1 MIDTGIIITG
11 AVGVVTTI
19 ASSFVT
25 WLFSRKKYN
34 AEVNHDEIANMRE
47 SLEFYKNLS
56 ESNQRTLTEILNKS
70 EELANTNIKLL
81 IEVQN
86 LKAQLSI
93 LLQVINTEVGEI
105 DFSKYGIEVKDGI
118 ITRKKVSKK
127 QLHNK

>member
-1 MIDTGIIITG
+1 MDTGILITG
-11 AVGVVTTI
+11 LIGLVTTFT
-19 ASSFVT
+19 SSLIT
-25 WLFSRKKYN
+25 WIFSRKKYN

-118 ITRKKVSKK
+118 ITRKRSKK
-127 QLHNK
+127 

>member
-1 MIDTGIIITG
+1 MDIGIIITG
-11 AVGVVTTI
+11 AIGLVTTFI
-19 ASSFVT
+19 SSLIT
-25 WLFSRKKYN
+25 WIFSRKKYN

-81 IEVQN
+81 VEVQN

-105 DFSKYGIEVKDGI
+105 DFSKYGIEVKDGTI
-118 ITRKKVSKK
+118 IRKKSKK
-127 QLHNK
+127 

>member
-1 MIDTGIIITG
+1 MDIGIIITG
-11 AVGVVTTI
+11 AVGLVTTFI
-19 ASSFVT
+19 SSLIT
-25 WLFSRKKYN
+25 WIFSRKKYN
-34 AEVNHDEIANMRE
+34 AEVDHDEIANMRE
-47 SLEFYKNLS
+47 SLEFYKHLS

-105 DFSKYGIEVKDGI
+105 DFSKYGIEVKDGT
-118 ITRKKVSKK
+118 ITRKKPKK
-127 QLHNK
+127 

>member
-1 MIDTGIIITG
+1 MDIGIIITG
-11 AVGVVTTI
+11 AIGLVTTFI
-19 ASSFVT
+19 SSLIT
-25 WLFSRKKYN
+25 WIFSRKKYN

-105 DFSKYGIEVKDGI
+105 DFSKYGIEVKDGTI
-118 ITRKKVSKK
+118 IRKRSKK
-127 QLHNK
+127 

>member
-11 AVGVVTTI
+11 AVGIVTTI

-34 AEVNHDEIANMRE
+34 AEVSHDEIINMKE
-47 SLEFYKNLS
+47 SLEFYKDLS

-70 EELANTNIKLL
+70 EELANANIKLL

-86 LKAQLSI
+86 LKVQVST
-93 LLQVINTEVGEI
+93 LLQVINVELGEV
-105 DFSKYGIEVKDGI
+105 DFSKYGIEVENGTI
-118 ITRKKVSKK
+118 IRKKASKK
-127 QLHNK
+127 

>member
-1 MIDTGIIITG
+1 MDIGIIITG
-11 AVGVVTTI
+11 AIGLVTTFI
-19 ASSFVT
+19 SSLIT
-25 WLFSRKKYN
+25 WIFSRKKYN

-93 LLQVINTEVGEI
+93 LLQVFNTDVGEI
-105 DFSKYGIEVKDGI
+105 DFS
-118 ITRKKVSKK
+118 
-127 QLHNK
+127 

>member
-11 AVGVVTTI
+11 AVGIVTTI

-34 AEVNHDEIANMRE
+34 AEVSHDEIINMKE
-47 SLEFYKNLS
+47 SLEFYKDLS

-70 EELANTNIKLL
+70 EELANANIKLL

-86 LKAQLSI
+86 LKVQVST
-93 LLQVINTEVGEI
+93 LLQVINVELGEV
-105 DFSKYGIEVKDGI
+105 DFSKYGIEVENGTI
-118 ITRKKVSKK
+118 IRKKVSKE
-127 QLHNK
+127 

>member
-1 MIDTGIIITG
+1 MDIGIIITG
-11 AVGVVTTI
+11 AIGLVTTFI
-19 ASSFVT
+19 SSLIT
-25 WLFSRKKYN
+25 WIFSRKKYN

-105 DFSKYGIEVKDGI
+105 DFSKYGIEVKDSTI
-118 ITRKKVSKK
+118 IRKKSKK
-127 QLHNK
+127 